1 MPFVIEKL
9 IIHPTFLNL
18 AQLGAIMKTFFEKD
32 GVIVLSLGVLR
43 DFILHIQFPSYPP
56 LLFLHQKQCHE
67 IVVVLEHQGPLIYFY
82 F

>member
-9 IIHPTFLNL
+9 IIHPTFLNV

-43 DFILHIQFPSYPP
+43 DFILHIQFPNYLHPR
-56 LLFLHQKQCHE
+56 FLHLKQYHE
-67 IVVVLEHQGPLIYFY
+67 VVVFY